1 MGDNKKGSLADK
13 INWGGK
19 DDDKKKK
26 KGKKEKSLLDKMK
39 FYRNGGAK
47 KLESVTVS
55 APDSEGIEKGLDFA
69 KKLIEKKEAKGEDF
83 GCGGKKYEDGGM
95 KKSEALR
102 SLASKDKYT
111 MPDDVKKAMKKTL
124 GSQYTEAEEKAM
136 KDKYEMPDDLK
147 KGMDKL
153 KSSFLKRKKRK

>member
-1 MGDNKKGSLADK
+1 MGDNKKGSLADQ

-47 KLESVTVS
+47 KMESVTVS

-69 KKLIEKKEAKGEDF
+69 KKLIEKKEAKGEEF

-95 KKSEALR
+95 KREMMRKMGKS
-102 SLASKDKYT
+102 DDTYT
-111 MPDDVKKAMKKTL
+111 MPESLKEAMKKTL
-124 GSQYTEAEEKAM
+124 GKSSSKSE
-136 KDKYEMPDDLK
+136 DKYEMPDDLK